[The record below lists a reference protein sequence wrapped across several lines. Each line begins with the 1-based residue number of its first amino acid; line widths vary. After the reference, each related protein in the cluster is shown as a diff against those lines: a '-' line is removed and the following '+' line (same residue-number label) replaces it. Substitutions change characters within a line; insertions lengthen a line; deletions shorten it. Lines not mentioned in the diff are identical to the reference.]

1 MLYSMVLPP
10 PSGYSTQQDSR
21 RPLVTREGWCNRNQ
35 QSYHPLRKATPQRAV
50 GGKFF
55 DSTDGKCSTAS
66 AQNYDEQIERE
77 VAENIIDWWISK
89 KSYKEWYAQKFLQ
102 LKINFDEEE

>member
-1 MLYSMVLPP
+1 MEQSESTKLPP
-10 PSGYSTQQDSR
+10 Q
-21 RPLVTREGWCNRNQ
+21 E
-35 QSYHPLRKATPQRAV
+35 KATPQRTM

>member
-1 MLYSMVLPP
+1 MADIEHSQTPQ
-10 PSGYSTQQDSR
+10 SGIQDTCRLNTGGGQTAEATQQDSY
-21 RPLVTREGWCNRNQ
+21 RPLCVG
-35 QSYHPLRKATPQRAV
+35 QSESTK

>member
-1 MLYSMVLPP
+1 MLYSMVLPLQADILRKEGMVQSESTKLP
-10 PSGYSTQQDSR
+10 P
-21 RPLVTREGWCNRNQ
+21 P
-35 QSYHPLRKATPQRAV
+35 RKATPQRAV

-89 KSYKEWYAQKFLQ
+89 KPYKEWYAQKFLQ

>member
-1 MLYSMVLPP
+1 M
-10 PSGYSTQQDSR
+10 
-21 RPLVTREGWCNRNQ
+21 
-35 QSYHPLRKATPQRAV
+35 

-55 DSTDGKCSTAS
+55 DSTDGKFSTAS

>member
-1 MLYSMVLPP
+1 M
-10 PSGYSTQQDSR
+10 
-21 RPLVTREGWCNRNQ
+21 
-35 QSYHPLRKATPQRAV
+35 